1 MNQYNLSQQQ
11 ATRRSRSP
19 AAPSR
24 PILGC
29 FDDANKLLAR
39 YTHGTF
45 TKGEIA
51 STIGISANSGPFGQ
65 RFFSIKEYALI
76 EGSDHVYRVS
86 PLFLDMRG
94 SGAGS
99 PKFRKLAF
107 DAVKRASVFADLLE
121 QFPNKIPDI
130 KTLAMR
136 LETHKKFNPERAK
149 SIAAVLQDSLSSVGI
164 LDSSGNVLLIRDPK
178 SPVGSRGGPE
188 DAVDEGG
195 TDTEAAKSFR
205 LDIPLSAGRKAT
217 VTLPAGWSV
226 GDAKKIGRVLVAAAE
241 E

>member
-1 MNQYNLSQQQ
+1 MNRHNLSQQQ
-11 ATRRSRSP
+11 VSRRPRSP

-29 FDDANKLLAR
+29 FEDANKLFAK

-76 EGSDHVYRVS
+76 EGSGQVYQVS

-94 SGAGS
+94 SGVGS

-136 LETHKKFNPERAK
+136 LETHKRFNPERAK
-149 SIAAVLQDSLSSVGI
+149 GIAAVLQDSLSSVGI
-164 LDSSGNVLLIRDPK
+164 LDSSGNVLGIRDPE
-178 SPVGSRGGPE
+178 SPVISQGRPE
-188 DAVDEGG
+188 DTVDEGG
-195 TDTEAAKSFR
+195 TDTESPESFQ
-205 LDIPLSAGRKAT
+205 LDIPLSAGRKAS

-226 GDAKKIGRVLVAAAE
+226 ADAEKIGRVLVAAAE